1 MVSVR
6 TITYMAITKVLQL
19 LCTHYF
25 HIVNVSFCTQTIPFE
40 LKQSIVFPTY
50 KKAGLN
56 DQELQ
61 SYRPISN
68 IPFLSKIME
77 KLVDEQITDYLKNNN
92 LQEVFQSG
100 YKANHSVETTLL
112 SMLND
117 VYVSKEKNKVTMLIL
132 IDLSAAFDTIDHTIL
147 FHMLENRLNF
157 QWLKSYLLGRSQ
169 KTIIYKSQLLN

>member
-1 MVSVR
+1 
-6 TITYMAITKVLQL
+6 
-19 LCTHYF
+19 
-25 HIVNVSFCTQTIPFE
+25 
-40 LKQSIVFPTY
+40 
-50 KKAGLN
+50 
-56 DQELQ
+56 
-61 SYRPISN
+61 
-68 IPFLSKIME
+68 ME

-147 FHMLENRLNF
+147 FHMLENRLNLKNGAL
-157 QWLKSYLLGRSQ
+157 QWLKSFLL
-169 KTIIYKSQLLN
+169 